1 MVIAACRRA
10 FVCSLFVAPVILLG
24 SGCSTSSGWRAPWSG
39 WGWGGASSPSA
50 TALNITKPSTQAP
63 APVSTPGQPNRGVAA
78 SGGANPSNAYA
89 SRETAPGAVH
99 SGNAVAAY
107 PATAQADAYP
117 AQPASTWQ
125 PENGGRGEVA
135 PAAGLQVGPYSMQAN
150 PASGYSGKAPPRG
163 PAAGAPGY
171 GGREDYRT
179 ADQGAAGTY
188 RGAPAGGAAP
198 PENSDEGSSGPVYT
212 EAEGPATAT
221 EPSVYGPAD
230 ETSPAEG
237 AGAAAAG
244 PYSNAEAPA
253 ESASPR
259 SYGPPNTVAPA
270 ASRPSTSPPAS
281 GGAGRAALPAA
292 LSSSGGYRPGSTSGG
307 FSGRN
312 ADFEQ
317 PQNASAPDNSPAGG
331 TTYR

>member
-10 FVCSLFVAPVILLG
+10 FVCSLFIAPVILLG

-39 WGWGGASSPSA
+39 WGWGGASSSGA

-63 APVSTPGQPNRGVAA
+63 APVNTPGQPNRSVAA
-78 SGGANPSNAYA
+78 SGSANPASAYA
-89 SRETAPGAVH
+89 SRAAAPGGAN

-150 PASGYSGKAPPRG
+150 PAANALPRG

-188 RGAPAGGAAP
+188 RGSAAIGAAP
-198 PENSDEGSSGPVYT
+198 AESPETNSSGSVYP

-237 AGAAAAG
+237 ASAAATG

-281 GGAGRAALPAA
+281 GGAGRTALPAS
-292 LSSSGGYRPGSTSGG
+292 LSTSGGYRPGSTSGG
-307 FSGRN
+307 YSGAN
-312 ADFEQ
+312 ADFEEM
-317 PQNASAPDNSPAGG
+317 QNASAPDNSPAGG